1 LLPMLHAALQNKTA
15 LDWEQHFGN
24 RVPCSAVRSIED
36 MFDHPQVLSQGLI
49 SKHSHPTLGSYLT
62 MTGPVQMASGESD
75 LADRRAPM
83 LGEHTDEILKE
94 FDFSD
99 LEIHAFKQVQA
110 VH

>member
-1 LLPMLHAALQNKTA
+1 
-15 LDWEQHFGN
+15 
-24 RVPCSAVRSIED
+24 
-36 MFDHPQVLSQGLI
+36 
-49 SKHSHPTLGSYLT
+49 LGSYLS
-62 MTGPVQMASGESD
+62 MTGPVQMANGESD

-99 LEIHAFKQVQA
+99 HEISAFKQVKA